1 MEAVQRLGDKAR
13 RLARLIE
20 ESASIDIIE
29 INTYDRTR
37 SAQWTHS
44 FWRSSTAE
52 SGRVAFGSLIEMLRT
67 ELAMTKEEYRQAL
80 ADELRR
86 LTNE

>member
-13 RLARLIE
+13 RLAR
-20 ESASIDIIE
+20 
-29 INTYDRTR
+29 
-37 SAQWTHS
+37 
-44 FWRSSTAE
+44 
-52 SGRVAFGSLIEMLRT
+52 LIEMLRT